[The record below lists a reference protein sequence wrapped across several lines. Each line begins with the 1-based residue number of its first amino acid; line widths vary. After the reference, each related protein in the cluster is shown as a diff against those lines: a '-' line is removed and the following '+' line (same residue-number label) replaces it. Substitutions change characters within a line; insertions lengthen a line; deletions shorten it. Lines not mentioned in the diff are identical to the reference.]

1 MDARV
6 DEAFAAVPRRDFLPA
21 RQHPF
26 AGVDHALDIGY
37 GVTNSQPTTVRN
49 MLTLLDP
56 RPGDRVLDVGTG
68 SGWTT
73 ALLSWLVGPTGSV
86 IGVER
91 IPELV
96 EASRASLAAIV
107 PDVSVVDEPDSGQKR
122 QGLSRFSPVSVFQAE
137 RGVLGWPAAAP
148 YDRVLVSASASGLPT
163 ALVDQLRNGGVLV
176 VPVDGVM
183 LRVVATPEGPAV
195 EQHGRYLFV
204 PLIED

>member
-1 MDARV
+1 MSSRV
-6 DEAFAAVPRRDFLPA
+6 EEAFAAVPRRDFLPA
-21 RQHPF
+21 WQRPF

-37 GVTNSQPTTVRN
+37 DVTNSQPTTVRN
-49 MLTLLDP
+49 MLELLDP
-56 RPGDRVLDVGTG
+56 RPGDRVLDVGSG

-73 ALLSWLVGPTGSV
+73 ALLAWLVGPTGSV

-96 EASRASLAAIV
+96 EASRAALARIV
-107 PDVSVVDEPDSGQKR
+107 PDLSAVDRPDLRQDR
-122 QGLSRFSPVSVFQAE
+122 QGLSPFSPTSVHLAE
-137 RGVLGWPAAAP
+137 PGVLGWPAEGP
-148 YDRVLVSASASGLPT
+148 YDRVLVSAAADAVPP
-163 ALVDQLRNGGVLV
+163 ALLEQLSVGGVLV

-183 LRVVATPEGPAV
+183 TRVVLSPEGPVV